1 MKWHCEISNLE
12 NSLNFDINI
21 EWDKGKGMYM
31 VGKRKEKV
39 FSCHHKT
46 SSILYKMIF
55 PLQRDII
62 FVFPLLFRSS
72 LCACR
77 VNVFFFVQRIE
88 DTLISYAVAYLK
100 ALGIEG
106 FILFGEEGY

>member
-1 MKWHCEISNLE
+1 
-12 NSLNFDINI
+12 
-21 EWDKGKGMYM
+21 M
-31 VGKRKEKV
+31 VEKRKEKV

-62 FVFPLLFRSS
+62 FVFPFFYFVR
-72 LCACR
+72 LCVR
-77 VNVFFFVQRIE
+77 VELMFFFVQRIE